1 MSSYMIFM
9 LNEYLSYVEMDAYV
23 KGELIIIYMLRN
35 PSKDLDLFK
44 GLSSSKRG
52 RLLSLKPLAF

>member
-1 MSSYMIFM
+1 M